1 MNGAGGGEAAEPAVE
16 DPFAAAGPAPTGHDQ
31 LDAAEAAF
39 AEAVAAK
46 AEAERA
52 LTEERKEQ
60 AERDLDSFYDEL
72 TDKKAMKQATNRERE
87 EALAAAADTDTAAA
101 NPFARVVSLINTDA
115 AADGAD
121 LSVMRSLLVRLKND
135 PKRTASPTPPPA
147 DAAAAAAAND
157 N

>member
-1 MNGAGGGEAAEPAVE
+1 
-16 DPFAAAGPAPTGHDQ
+16 
-31 LDAAEAAF
+31 
-39 AEAVAAK
+39 
-46 AEAERA
+46 
-52 LTEERKEQ
+52 
-60 AERDLDSFYDEL
+60 
-72 TDKKAMKQATNRERE
+72 MKQATNRERE